1 MERVLNEGLM
11 AIVPEYMDH
20 RGNCTIL
27 YSKYHEPLIVEKN
40 IQTVIKLIAKYFMI
54 DLKEMKKRYG
64 KVVSSPNLVP
74 IPLSKKDIFIPIK
87 TRIPMLKNDGAFSY
101 VNMKYIEKVSKDKK
115 NTMIHL
121 EKDLKIQGLCGK
133 ATVDK
138 HMKNGYVVSTCYEE
152 RNMKVAEEEVIYN
165 GEKMVI
171 KIFRE

>member
-1 MERVLNEGLM
+1 MKRVLNEGLM

-27 YSKYHEPLIVEKN
+27 YSKYHEPLIVERN
-40 IQTVIKLIAKYFMI
+40 IQTTLKLIAKYYMI

-74 IPLSKKDIFIPIK
+74 IPLSKKDIFIPVK

-101 VNMKYIEKVSKDKK
+101 INTKYIEKVSKDKE
-115 NTMIHL
+115 NTIIHL
-121 EKDLKIQGLCGK
+121 EKNTKIRALCGM

-138 HMKNGYVVSTCYEE
+138 HLKNGYVVSTCYEE
-152 RNMKVAEEEVIYN
+152 RNMKVAEEEVVYD
-165 GEKMVI
+165 GEKVVI
-171 KIFRE
+171 KILRG